1 LFKKFY
7 LIKVIN
13 RIILIR
19 RMRVLGCARRLSL
32 SAYRP
37 SFSSIQDIPEVQ
49 EQYFHFLKDLEK
61 YAQLRRKCPT
71 IYHGEELK
79 NQLHANPY
87 NTYVNNHRIVG
98 TVTDKL
104 YESGSPVNLLEI
116 ITDTV
121 EADQSVYEKKER
133 IYDNGKWSPDAKAV
147 KYNKFKE
154 RHMPIKGLHESLYV
168 FVPSYCHPFE
178 GNIGDRI
185 QVDGPMIEPHVQ
197 EQDRTRPKSVSTAL
211 TIAENIIHDVQ
222 IPFDINHFL
231 YIGKMSCTYRNPHT
245 LQGSCMYK
253 FNLDSFFSDVCEINI
268 IQRTDMYK
276 KKNLALV
283 AQSDNLFERQLDQCE
298 LPRGFW
304 RGNQYGMFQFQLD
317 RFDTSTIKPL
327 TFTGIFTGSLGA
339 FVTSTG
345 TPPLY
350 DGLHQSRIH
359 GLSFSPMDSFL
370 DLGIDL
376 KLTLDL
382 LKNHNFT
389 FKTKQ
394 GKLDAL
400 RVLVEANS
408 ILPDTFEHKYL
419 LEGRKYDEPRNKA
432 AVNESIVLEYHS
444 PDRIEYEKETIP
456 HMQSISRVKQ
466 RMTSDLKLG
475 LNKNAKKDRY
485 RNVDLIK
492 AQKLKQEIDQNNK
505 EIEMELQAA
514 GYEGLKALYDQDL
527 L

>member
-1 LFKKFY
+1 MNK
-7 LIKVIN
+7 N
-13 RIILIR
+13 H
-19 RMRVLGCARRLSL
+19 
-32 SAYRP
+32 
-37 SFSSIQDIPEVQ
+37 SS
-49 EQYFHFLKDLEK
+49 
-61 YAQLRRKCPT
+61 
-71 IYHGEELK
+71 
-79 NQLHANPY
+79 
-87 NTYVNNHRIVG
+87 
-98 TVTDKL
+98 
-104 YESGSPVNLLEI
+104 
-116 ITDTV
+116 
-121 EADQSVYEKKER
+121 
-133 IYDNGKWSPDAKAV
+133 
-147 KYNKFKE
+147 
-154 RHMPIKGLHESLYV
+154 
-168 FVPSYCHPFE
+168 
-178 GNIGDRI
+178 
-185 QVDGPMIEPHVQ
+185 VQ

-276 KKNLALV
+276 KKNLGPGSKSIKLLLLPCIPRYLKIQPVKALV

-419 LEGRKYDEPRNKA
+419 LEGRKYDEPRPGFTD
-432 AVNESIVLEYHS
+432 LERFYF
-444 PDRIEYEKETIP
+444 
-456 HMQSISRVKQ
+456 QSLTLSVCI
-466 RMTSDLKLG
+466 L
-475 LNKNAKKDRY
+475 A
-485 RNVDLIK
+485 
-492 AQKLKQEIDQNNK
+492 
-505 EIEMELQAA
+505 
-514 GYEGLKALYDQDL
+514 
-527 L
+527 